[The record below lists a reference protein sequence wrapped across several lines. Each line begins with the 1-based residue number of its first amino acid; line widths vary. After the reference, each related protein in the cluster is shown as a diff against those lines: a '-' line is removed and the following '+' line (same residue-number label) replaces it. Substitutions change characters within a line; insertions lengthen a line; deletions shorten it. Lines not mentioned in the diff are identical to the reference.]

1 MQAQCGVT
9 VGVDIPFPVIDLE
22 TSTRTAKAR
31 VHALR
36 QQADVRGAKAAIV
49 EKHASRMDWGTKT
62 GTGMTSGDPRN
73 DTDKRVTQQ
82 LNWTF
87 DTAK

>member
-49 EKHASRMDWGTKT
+49 EKHASRKDLGMKT
-62 GTGMTSGDPRN
+62 GASMTSGGPRKGM
-73 DTDKRVTQQ
+73 DKTVTGQ
-82 LNWTF
+82 LMLDF
-87 DTAK
+87 